1 MMSRATSLQLPWSS
15 FTSSKRAKANDVDHG
30 LDPEWENVIKNHAD
44 RSIMNKLMAVV
55 SLTTSGDPDSMVQY
69 GGPIPEGQTD
79 DFKANAIKADPTLV
93 LPRRQ
98 TKATLSLILLL

>member
-1 MMSRATSLQLPWSS
+1 MSRATSLQLPWSS

-69 GGPIPEGQTD
+69 GGPIPEGHVGDGRTAAEEYD
-79 DFKANAIKADPTLV
+79 SRWTGWTRAV
-93 LPRRQ
+93 RRG
-98 TKATLSLILLL
+98 